1 MSQGPLW
8 SYLASRGRTRG
19 RVVVP
24 GVARSYPGARGRTR
38 ERVGVPGVARS
49 YLRAPLRYDHVE
61 LRTTVCGRGTTA
73 RFYVRPGGIAYDRAG
88 PMAHGDEPVRAP
100 GRSGLRRP
108 ASRRS
113 AVRGCGACGM
123 QQDSCRCAYP
133 LAARGERPGLGSF
146 GRGVPEP
153 VAKEPSAG
161 IDRRGKPVIPTTSP
175 VRFDWIRSPG
185 HRAGGRLVGGGA
197 CGPGARGPHDRLVVA
212 RGVALLVEDRPVA
225 AASAVSRRR
234 KAGACA
240 RRCGRKAVLRALTS
254 GTPLST
260 AICAMRWPVPP
271 RSRVS
276 RRRRMRGRRWTAP

>member
-1 MSQGPLW
+1 MRVWLGGGCRWFGVSG
-8 SYLASRGRTRG
+8 SF
-19 RVVVP
+19 VVVP
-24 GVARSYPGARGRTR
+24 GS
-38 ERVGVPGVARS
+38 ARS